1 MDDLT
6 ILGVD
11 CGATKL
17 MAQSVIFDQNTKMV
31 IPDSFHIELSYSDHP
46 NWNSGFI
53 PVHLDLQRQEFSKG
67 NICLSETETNQGN
80 VIIETIQ
87 QVINR
92 SGTESI
98 GFCIP
103 GIKNDH
109 GIVIMANGPRI
120 PDLLGSI
127 SGIDSLYHDSDC
139 CVWGE
144 WKSSNGKLEKCDN
157 AVYIGGGTG
166 IADGIILKGVLVDF
180 NQRND
185 VKRSWELFMP
195 DGHSVEFCLSPKGMI
210 DQWNSSQ
217 NKDVSSL
224 SQLIQDENAIP
235 IIEKAVEAFSFLIQ
249 DRVKFF
255 KRNHSEIDKIVI
267 GQRLGQFLS
276 QNDSSFKSMIES
288 SGNIPIEYSSD
299 RRTAALGAAW
309 KKACS

>member
-11 CGATKL
+11 CGATKI

-31 IPDSFHIELSYSDHP
+31 IPDNFHIELSYSDHP
-46 NWNSGFI
+46 NWNPGFI
-53 PVHLDLQRQEFSKG
+53 PVHLDQQRQELSKG
-67 NICLSETETNQGN
+67 NIYLAEAETAQGN
-80 VIIETIQ
+80 VILETIQ
-87 QVINR
+87 QVINQ
-92 SGTESI
+92 SEIDSI
-98 GFCIP
+98 GLCFP
-103 GIKNDH
+103 GIKNDQ

-144 WKSSNGKLEKCDN
+144 WKSSNGKLKKCDN

-166 IADGIILKGVLVDF
+166 IADGIILKGALIDF
-180 NQRND
+180 NQRDD

-195 DGHSVEFCLSPKGMI
+195 DGHSVEFYLSPKGMI
-210 DQWNSSQ
+210 DQWNSYH
-217 NKDVSSL
+217 NKDVGSL
-224 SQLIQDENAIP
+224 SQLIQDENAFYIFQ
-235 IIEKAVEAFSFLIQ
+235 KAAETFLFLIQ
-249 DRVKFF
+249 DRVEFF
-255 KRNHSEIDKIVI
+255 KRNHSEIEKIVV

-276 QNDSSFKSMIES
+276 QNDSSLKSMIES
-288 SGNIPIEYSSD
+288 SEDIPIEYSSD